1 MEDNDDLRSKIES
14 IKKYDFKE
22 KVKFLNTLK
31 VEFGSRVVDE
41 VDFVVRKDTIA
52 QWQDIA
58 NSEGDNGIN
67 NLIDILWEQMC
78 KSAGFKFTVEKLEKG
93 TQIKVSYC
101 PLVDTAKELKAT
113 DWGYHFYCLSDYAIV
128 EGFNSNIGFRRTKT
142 LMEDCDCCDHFYF
155 MKKK

>member
-31 VEFGSRVVDE
+31 IEFGSRVVDE
-41 VDFVVRKDTIA
+41 VDSLVKKDTIA

-58 NSEGDNGIN
+58 NSKGDNGIK
-67 NLIDILWEQMC
+67 NLVDILWEQMC

-101 PLVDTAKELKAT
+101 PLVDAAKELKAT
-113 DWGYHFYCLSDYAIV
+113 EWGYHFYCLSDYSIV
-128 EGFNSNIGFRRTKT
+128 EGFNSDIGFERTKT
-142 LMEDCDCCDHFYF
+142 LMEGCDCCDHFYF